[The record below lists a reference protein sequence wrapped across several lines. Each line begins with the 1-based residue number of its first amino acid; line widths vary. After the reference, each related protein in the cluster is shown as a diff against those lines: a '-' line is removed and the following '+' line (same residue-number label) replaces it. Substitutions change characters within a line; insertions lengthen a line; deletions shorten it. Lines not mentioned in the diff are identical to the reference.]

1 MRKLIYCLCFLT
13 PLFSFG
19 QIKVGVKAGLNLV
32 NVTETSELD
41 TKLYTGYFIGGYIA
55 PKQKGILGYRSELIL
70 SRQGYNYKT
79 NTNTG
84 KVDLDYLLLPQLL
97 VLQFTKKFQVHI
109 GGQIAFLLNAQVD
122 STNGDSHG
130 SLFSYFSR
138 FDYGAVAGFE
148 VSPLS
153 GFVIGSRLNISL
165 PDIGKKDESAPN
177 FISKDLIRN
186 NVLQVYVGWRF

>member
-1 MRKLIYCLCFLT
+1 MRKLFFCLFLLT
-13 PLFSFG
+13 PHYFFA

-32 NVTETSELD
+32 NVTETSELN

-97 VLQFTKKFQVHI
+97 VLQFTKKLQVHI

-122 STNGDSHG
+122 SSNGGNQG
-130 SLFSYFSR
+130 SLFSYFTR
-138 FDYGAVAGFE
+138 FDYGAVAGFD
-148 VSPLS
+148 VSPVS

-165 PDIGKKDESAPN
+165 PDIGKNNGNAPN
-177 FISKDLIRN
+177 FISKELIRN
-186 NVLQVYVGWRF
+186 NVLQGYVGWRF